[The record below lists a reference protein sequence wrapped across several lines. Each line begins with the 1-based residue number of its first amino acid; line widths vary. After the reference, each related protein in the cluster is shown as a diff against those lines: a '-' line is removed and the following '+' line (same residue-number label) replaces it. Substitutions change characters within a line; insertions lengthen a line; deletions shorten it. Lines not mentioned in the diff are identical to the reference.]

1 MKILPILAY
10 FSGIQGK
17 SDEDFE
23 YFRYEYDNIL
33 KVCQEVHFS
42 DEKPTKPTWKAFF
55 GIEPRLYQGFTLF
68 VYIK

>member
-10 FSGIQGK
+10 FCGIQGK

-23 YFRYEYDNIL
+23 YFRYDNDNSL
-33 KVCQEVHFS
+33 KICHEMCFS
-42 DEKPTKPTWKAFF
+42 NEKPTKPTWTAFF